1 MIRVRKPGLLT
12 TVQDL
17 GRPGLAHLGV
27 PTAGAADRRAFG
39 LANRLV
45 GNQPGAAGLEI
56 TLAGPELELEAGGWV
71 ALTGGRVAADLD
83 GRPFPMDVAVRVEP
97 GQVLR
102 VGSVTSGLR
111 AYLSVRG
118 GIDVPA
124 VLGSRSTDTLAPVGP
139 PRLEEGAGLPVGDQ
153 AGGDPFRQVAPTP
166 PVDPEPVLRTVRGP
180 RDDVFTSEA
189 LRTLIGV
196 AWTVTSDSDRTGVR
210 LDGPRAGATA
220 QGRAGLRGDGRGLA
234 PGAAGRSPHPVPGQP
249 PHHRRLPGDRGGG
262 RRRPPPG
269 RPGPSRD
276 QAAVPVRA
284 PGGGQGGRG
293 RLNGRSRKAL
303 EPPSAAVCRFRPADS
318 PVGQIGPV
326 LNGRM

>member
-45 GNQPGAAGLEI
+45 GNPPGAAALEI
-56 TLAGPELELEAGGWV
+56 TLAGPELELEHEGWV
-71 ALTGGRVAADLD
+71 ALTGGRVAAELD
-83 GRPFPMDVAVRVEP
+83 GRPFPMDVAVQVGP

-111 AYLSVRG
+111 AYLAVRG
-118 GIDVPA
+118 GIDVPP

-139 PRLEEGAGLPVGDQ
+139 PRLEEGAALPVGEP

-180 RDDVFTSEA
+180 RDDVFTGEA
-189 LRTLIGV
+189 LRILIGT

-210 LDGPRAGATA
+210 LDGPV
-220 QGRAGLRGDGRGLA
+220 LE
-234 PGAAGRSPHPVPGQP
+234 
-249 PHHRRLPGDRGGG
+249 
-262 RRRPPPG
+262 RRRKLELASEGMVEGSLQVPPDGHPILFLANHPTTG
-269 RPGPSRD
+269 GYPVIAVVVGPDLPLAAQARPGTRLRFRF
-276 QAAVPVRA
+276 VPVAAAREA
-284 PGGGQGGRG
+284 A
-293 RLNGRSRKAL
+293 SR
-303 EPPSAAVCRFRPADS
+303 P
-318 PVGQIGPV
+318 
-326 LNGRM
+326 

>member
-1 MIRVRKPGLLT
+1 MIRARKPGLLT

-45 GNQPGAAGLEI
+45 GNRPGAAALEI
-56 TLAGPELELEAGGWV
+56 TLAGPELELEAGGWI

-83 GRPFPMDVAVRVEP
+83 GRAVPMDVAVPVEA

-111 AYLSVRG
+111 TYLAVRG
-118 GIDVPA
+118 GIDVAP

-139 PRLEEGAGLPVGDQ
+139 PRLEEGTRLPVGDE
-153 AGGDPFRQVAPTP
+153 ADAEPFRQVAPTP

-180 RDDVFTSEA
+180 RDDVFTDRA
-189 LRTLIGV
+189 LRALIGT

-210 LDGPRAGATA
+210 LDGPE
-220 QGRAGLRGDGRGLA
+220 LE
-234 PGAAGRSPHPVPGQP
+234 
-249 PHHRRLPGDRGGG
+249 
-262 RRRPPPG
+262 RRRRVELASEGMVEGSLQVPPDGHPILFLANHPTTG
-269 RPGPSRD
+269 GYPVIAVVVGRDLPLAAQARPGT
-276 QAAVPVRA
+276 
-284 PGGGQGGRG
+284 
-293 RLNGRSRKAL
+293 RL
-303 EPPSAAVCRFRPADS
+303 RFRFVSLAAARAQS
-318 PVGQIGPV
+318 GPTS
-326 LNGRM
+326 GRM

>member
-1 MIRVRKPGLLT
+1 MIRVGRPGLLT

-45 GNQPGAAGLEI
+45 GNPPGAAALEI
-56 TLAGPELELEAGGWV
+56 TLAGPELELEAGGWI

-83 GRPFPMDVAVRVEP
+83 GRPVPMDVAVPAEP

-102 VGSVTSGLR
+102 IGSVTSGLR
-111 AYLSVRG
+111 AYVAVRG
-118 GIDVPA
+118 GIDVAP

-139 PRLEEGAGLPVGDQ
+139 PRLEEGIRLPVGEQ
-153 AGGDPFRQVAPTP
+153 VAGDPFRQVAPTP

-180 RDDVFTSEA
+180 RDDVFTDDA
-189 LRTLIGV
+189 LRALIGA

-210 LDGPRAGATA
+210 LDGPV
-220 QGRAGLRGDGRGLA
+220 LE
-234 PGAAGRSPHPVPGQP
+234 
-249 PHHRRLPGDRGGG
+249 
-262 RRRPPPG
+262 RRRRVELASEGMVEGALQVPPDGHPILFLANHPTTG
-269 RPGPSRD
+269 GYPVIAVVTGRDLPLAAQARPGT
-276 QAAVPVRA
+276 
-284 PGGGQGGRG
+284 
-293 RLNGRSRKAL
+293 RL
-303 EPPSAAVCRFRPADS
+303 RFRLVTLAAARAQS
-318 PVGQIGPV
+318 GPV

>member
-45 GNQPGAAGLEI
+45 GNRPGAAALEI
-56 TLAGPELELEAGGWV
+56 TLAGPELELEAGGWI
-71 ALTGGRVAADLD
+71 ALTGGRVTAHLD
-83 GRPFPMDVAVRVEP
+83 GRPVPMDMAVRADP

-111 AYLSVRG
+111 AYLAVRG
-118 GIDVPA
+118 GIDVPP

-139 PRLEEGAGLPVGDQ
+139 PRLEQGARLPVGDL

-180 RDDVFTSEA
+180 RDEVFTHDA
-189 LRTLIGV
+189 VRGLIGA

-210 LDGPRAGATA
+210 LDGPV
-220 QGRAGLRGDGRGLA
+220 LE
-234 PGAAGRSPHPVPGQP
+234 
-249 PHHRRLPGDRGGG
+249 
-262 RRRPPPG
+262 RRRRVELASEGMVEGSLQVPPDGHPILFLANHPTTG
-269 RPGPSRD
+269 GYPVIAVVVGADLSLAAQARPGTRMRFRFVSLT
-276 QAAVPVRA
+276 AARAQSGPVSN
-284 PGGGQGGRG
+284 G
-293 RLNGRSRKAL
+293 RL
-303 EPPSAAVCRFRPADS
+303 
-318 PVGQIGPV
+318 
-326 LNGRM
+326 

>member
-45 GNQPGAAGLEI
+45 GNRPGAAALEI
-56 TLAGPELELEAGGWV
+56 TLAGPELELEAGGWI
-71 ALTGGRVAADLD
+71 ALTGGRGTAHLD
-83 GRPFPMDVAVRVEP
+83 GRPVPMDMAVRADP

-111 AYLSVRG
+111 AYLAVRG
-118 GIDVPA
+118 GIDVPP

-139 PRLEEGAGLPVGDQ
+139 PRLEEGARLPVGDQ
-153 AGGDPFRQVAPTP
+153 AGGDPYRQVAPTP

-180 RDDVFTSEA
+180 RDEVFTHDA
-189 LRTLIGV
+189 VRGLIGA

-210 LDGPRAGATA
+210 LDGPV
-220 QGRAGLRGDGRGLA
+220 LE
-234 PGAAGRSPHPVPGQP
+234 
-249 PHHRRLPGDRGGG
+249 
-262 RRRPPPG
+262 RRRRVELASEGMVEGSLQVPPDGHPILFLANHPTTG
-269 RPGPSRD
+269 GYPVIAVVVGADLPLAAQARPGTRMRFRFVTLT
-276 QAAVPVRA
+276 AARAQSGPVSN
-284 PGGGQGGRG
+284 G
-293 RLNGRSRKAL
+293 RL
-303 EPPSAAVCRFRPADS
+303 
-318 PVGQIGPV
+318 
-326 LNGRM
+326 

>member
-45 GNQPGAAGLEI
+45 GNRPGAAALEI
-56 TLAGPELELEAGGWV
+56 TLAGPELELEAGGWI
-71 ALTGGRVAADLD
+71 ALTGGRVTAHLD
-83 GRPFPMDVAVRVEP
+83 GRPVPMDMAVRAEP
-97 GQVLR
+97 GQMLR

-111 AYLSVRG
+111 AYLAVRG
-118 GIDVPA
+118 GIDVPP

-139 PRLEEGAGLPVGDQ
+139 PRLEQGARLPVGDL

-180 RDDVFTSEA
+180 RDEVFTHDA
-189 LRTLIGV
+189 VRGLIGA

-210 LDGPRAGATA
+210 LDGPV
-220 QGRAGLRGDGRGLA
+220 LE
-234 PGAAGRSPHPVPGQP
+234 
-249 PHHRRLPGDRGGG
+249 
-262 RRRPPPG
+262 RRRRVELASEGMVEGSLQVPPDGHPILFLANHPTTG
-269 RPGPSRD
+269 GYPVIAVVVGADLSLAAQARPGTRMRFRFVSLT
-276 QAAVPVRA
+276 AARAQSGPVSN
-284 PGGGQGGRG
+284 G
-293 RLNGRSRKAL
+293 RL
-303 EPPSAAVCRFRPADS
+303 
-318 PVGQIGPV
+318 
-326 LNGRM
+326 